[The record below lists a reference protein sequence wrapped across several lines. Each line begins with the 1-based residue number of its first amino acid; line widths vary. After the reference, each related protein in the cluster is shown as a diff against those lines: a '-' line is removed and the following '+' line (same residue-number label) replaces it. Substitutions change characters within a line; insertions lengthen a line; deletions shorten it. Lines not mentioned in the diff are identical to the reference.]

1 MSDINEAFKAAGQ
14 IRAQQIRDERER
26 RENPRKNTDNN
37 AAAFAEHLE
46 AQLAQQR
53 EESSIADLLG

>member
-26 RENPRKNTDNN
+26 RENPRKTTAENGN
-37 AAAFAEHLE
+37 AFAEHVE
-46 AQLAQQR
+46 ALITQR
-53 EESSIADLLG
+53 ATERDL